1 MKRTI
6 LIFAAGALAGGL
18 VGGVAGYVIN
28 DLTSQENPEV
38 VAEQQAD
45 AARQAE
51 LEAFLN
57 GLAAPAAAEGSN

>member
-1 MKRTI
+1 MKRNI
-6 LIFAAGALAGGL
+6 LIFLAGSIVGGL

-38 VAEQQAD
+38 VAQQEAD

-57 GLAAPAAAEGSN
+57 GLSAPAAVEGSN